1 MRARI
6 GGGGDDDGFVV
17 YLRVVT
23 IAVAVARTCLFVC
36 LCVCA
41 RALGSI
47 STLRIA
53 DDGVTTDDVCVRAC
67 VSLTQARTVSLVT
80 VDMAKRTKKVGT

>member
-1 MRARI
+1 MIRSISMRRRHRRRRRRGARAR
-6 GGGGDDDGFVV
+6 V
-17 YLRVVT
+17 
-23 IAVAVARTCLFVC
+23 
-36 LCVCA
+36 CVCVC
-41 RALGSI
+41 ALGSI

-53 DDGVTTDDVCVRAC
+53 DGAGVTTDDVCVRAC